1 MWIRFSLSLLR
12 IFLLCSSI
20 SAMYSIY
27 IAYHYS
33 RDIHSP
39 LMESP
44 LWSFFKTLFY
54 RFSFICI
61 STISPSNHSS
71 YSQEEYASKST
82 FYRNLILTFVLYPTL
97 LFFTPSFISFS
108 SQYSKNPLFYT
119 YSTTC
124 HYSAPSVSWW
134 VEFLKSERII
144 NKNTQVKY
152 NPLLLSSGLVIPS
165 YLDLHH
171 TGVCSKT
178 LHHSNRSE
186 ELYSSCD

>member
-1 MWIRFSLSLLR
+1 MRIHFSLSPPR
-12 IFLLCSSI
+12 ISLLCSSI

-71 YSQEEYASKST
+71 YSQEEYASKSA

-97 LFFTPSFISFS
+97 LFFTPSFISLFFS
-108 SQYSKNPLFYT
+108 ILKESFILYLFNYM
-119 YSTTC
+119 
-124 HYSAPSVSWW
+124 
-134 VEFLKSERII
+134 
-144 NKNTQVKY
+144 
-152 NPLLLSSGLVIPS
+152 PLLSTVCIMMGRIPQIRKN
-165 YLDLHH
+165 YQQKH
-171 TGVCSKT
+171 TGQV
-178 LHHSNRSE
+178 
-186 ELYSSCD
+186 

>member
-1 MWIRFSLSLLR
+1 MWIRFSLSPPR
-12 IFLLCSSI
+12 ISLLCSSI

-27 IAYHYS
+27 IAYHCS

-97 LFFTPSFISFS
+97 LFFTPSFISFFFS
-108 SQYSKNPLFYT
+108 ILKESFILYLFNYM
-119 YSTTC
+119 
-124 HYSAPSVSWW
+124 
-134 VEFLKSERII
+134 
-144 NKNTQVKY
+144 
-152 NPLLLSSGLVIPS
+152 PLLSTVCIMMGRIPQIRKN
-165 YLDLHH
+165 YQQKH
-171 TGVCSKT
+171 TGQV
-178 LHHSNRSE
+178 
-186 ELYSSCD
+186 

>member
-1 MWIRFSLSLLR
+1 MWIRFSLSPPR
-12 IFLLCSSI
+12 ISLLCSSI

-71 YSQEEYASKST
+71 YSQEEYASKSA

-97 LFFTPSFISFS
+97 LFFTPSFISFFFS
-108 SQYSKNPLFYT
+108 ILKESFILYLFNYM
-119 YSTTC
+119 
-124 HYSAPSVSWW
+124 
-134 VEFLKSERII
+134 
-144 NKNTQVKY
+144 
-152 NPLLLSSGLVIPS
+152 PLLSTVCIMMGRIPQIRKN
-165 YLDLHH
+165 YQQKH
-171 TGVCSKT
+171 TGQV
-178 LHHSNRSE
+178 
-186 ELYSSCD
+186 

>member
-1 MWIRFSLSLLR
+1 MWIRFSLSPPR
-12 IFLLCSSI
+12 ISLLCSSI

-97 LFFTPSFISFS
+97 LFFTPSFISFFFS
-108 SQYSKNPLFYT
+108 ILKESFILYLFNYM
-119 YSTTC
+119 
-124 HYSAPSVSWW
+124 
-134 VEFLKSERII
+134 
-144 NKNTQVKY
+144 
-152 NPLLLSSGLVIPS
+152 PLLSTVCIMMGRIPQIRKN
-165 YLDLHH
+165 YQQKH
-171 TGVCSKT
+171 TGQV
-178 LHHSNRSE
+178 
-186 ELYSSCD
+186 

>member
-1 MWIRFSLSLLR
+1 MRIHFSLSPPR
-12 IFLLCSSI
+12 ISLLCSSI

-97 LFFTPSFISFS
+97 LFFTPSFISFFFS
-108 SQYSKNPLFYT
+108 ILKESFILYLFNYM
-119 YSTTC
+119 
-124 HYSAPSVSWW
+124 
-134 VEFLKSERII
+134 
-144 NKNTQVKY
+144 
-152 NPLLLSSGLVIPS
+152 PLLSTVCIMMGRIPQIRKH
-165 YLDLHH
+165 YQQKH
-171 TGVCSKT
+171 TGQV
-178 LHHSNRSE
+178 
-186 ELYSSCD
+186 

>member
-1 MWIRFSLSLLR
+1 MWIRFSLSPPR
-12 IFLLCSSI
+12 ISLLCSSI

-71 YSQEEYASKST
+71 YSQEEYASKSA

-97 LFFTPSFISFS
+97 LFFTPSFISLFFS
-108 SQYSKNPLFYT
+108 ILKESFILYLFNYM
-119 YSTTC
+119 
-124 HYSAPSVSWW
+124 
-134 VEFLKSERII
+134 
-144 NKNTQVKY
+144 
-152 NPLLLSSGLVIPS
+152 PLLSTVCIMMGRIPQIRKN
-165 YLDLHH
+165 YQQKH
-171 TGVCSKT
+171 TGQV
-178 LHHSNRSE
+178 
-186 ELYSSCD
+186 

>member
-1 MWIRFSLSLLR
+1 MRIHFSLSPPR
-12 IFLLCSSI
+12 ISLLCSSI

-71 YSQEEYASKST
+71 YSQEEYASKSA

-97 LFFTPSFISFS
+97 LFFTPSFISFFFS
-108 SQYSKNPLFYT
+108 ILKESFILYLFNYM
-119 YSTTC
+119 
-124 HYSAPSVSWW
+124 
-134 VEFLKSERII
+134 
-144 NKNTQVKY
+144 
-152 NPLLLSSGLVIPS
+152 PLLSTVCIMMGRIPQIRKN
-165 YLDLHH
+165 YQQKH
-171 TGVCSKT
+171 TGQV
-178 LHHSNRSE
+178 
-186 ELYSSCD
+186 

>member
-1 MWIRFSLSLLR
+1 MWIRFSLSLPR
-12 IFLLCSSI
+12 ISLLCSSI

-27 IAYHYS
+27 IVYHYS

-71 YSQEEYASKST
+71 YSQEEYASKSA

-97 LFFTPSFISFS
+97 LFFTPSFISFFFS
-108 SQYSKNPLFYT
+108 ILKESFILYLFNYM
-119 YSTTC
+119 
-124 HYSAPSVSWW
+124 
-134 VEFLKSERII
+134 
-144 NKNTQVKY
+144 
-152 NPLLLSSGLVIPS
+152 PLLSTVCIMMGRIPQIRKN
-165 YLDLHH
+165 YQQKH
-171 TGVCSKT
+171 TGQV
-178 LHHSNRSE
+178 
-186 ELYSSCD
+186 

>member
-1 MWIRFSLSLLR
+1 MWIRFSLSPPR
-12 IFLLCSSI
+12 ISLLCSSI

-71 YSQEEYASKST
+71 YSQEEYASKSA

-97 LFFTPSFISFS
+97 LFFTPSFISF
-108 SQYSKNPLFYT
+108 
-119 YSTTC
+119 
-124 HYSAPSVSWW
+124 
-134 VEFLKSERII
+134 FLL
-144 NKNTQVKY
+144 NTQRILY
-152 NPLLLSSGLVIPS
+152 FILIQLHATTQHRLYHDGSNSSNPKELSTKTHRSSITLFSSLVA
-165 YLDLHH
+165 
-171 TGVCSKT
+171 
-178 LHHSNRSE
+178 
-186 ELYSSCD
+186 

>member
-1 MWIRFSLSLLR
+1 MWIRFSLSPPR
-12 IFLLCSSI
+12 ISLLCSSI

-44 LWSFFKTLFY
+44 LQSFFKTLFY

-97 LFFTPSFISFS
+97 LFFTPSFISFFFS
-108 SQYSKNPLFYT
+108 ILKESFILYLFNYM
-119 YSTTC
+119 
-124 HYSAPSVSWW
+124 
-134 VEFLKSERII
+134 
-144 NKNTQVKY
+144 
-152 NPLLLSSGLVIPS
+152 PLLSTVCIMMGRIPQIRKN
-165 YLDLHH
+165 YQQKH
-171 TGVCSKT
+171 TGQV
-178 LHHSNRSE
+178 
-186 ELYSSCD
+186 

>member
-1 MWIRFSLSLLR
+1 MWIRFSLSPPR
-12 IFLLCSSI
+12 ISLLCSSI

-97 LFFTPSFISFS
+97 LFFTPSFISFFFLILKES
-108 SQYSKNPLFYT
+108 FILYLFNYM
-119 YSTTC
+119 
-124 HYSAPSVSWW
+124 
-134 VEFLKSERII
+134 
-144 NKNTQVKY
+144 
-152 NPLLLSSGLVIPS
+152 PLLSTVCIMMGRIPQIRKN
-165 YLDLHH
+165 YQQKH
-171 TGVCSKT
+171 TGQV
-178 LHHSNRSE
+178 
-186 ELYSSCD
+186 